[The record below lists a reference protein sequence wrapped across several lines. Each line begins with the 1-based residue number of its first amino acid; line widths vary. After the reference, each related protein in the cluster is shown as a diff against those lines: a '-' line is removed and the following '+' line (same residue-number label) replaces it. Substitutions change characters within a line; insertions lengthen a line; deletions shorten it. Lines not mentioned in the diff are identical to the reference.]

1 MRNLLRI
8 VAFASALISGSA
20 DAMTFGS
27 IPINNGDN
35 SRIIIS
41 MTGEIGLGDYTKFIN
56 VFRNLPEDVVVVGFL
71 LNSPGGSIAEALKIT
86 EALKGQHI
94 GTMVAPDSQCASA
107 CFLIFAAGERK
118 VASNTSFIGVHS
130 LTTINVG
137 EDDSAKSSTVDIA
150 RYCATELKIPADII
164 GKMVSTPADSIYR
177 LTPAELAEMG
187 AVIMKDTNVATAEP
201 RDLIKQHSPT
211 TSPPLTPP
219 TPPTF
224 TLTPPTTIAPTPT
237 GSPMFQKGLADRT
250 AWENWL
256 LKLDGD
262 KRAGAEY
269 WASQRSIPHPGA
281 CIGTPPF
288 VAGCNQAKP
297 RLAPCDILRKSEP
310 DYKLGWNSFPEN
322 PSFFVQVAS
331 RQVYSDAEAVR
342 QSVGLFGTV
351 QIVPVVVSG
360 VQWYRVDIGPFAS
373 VDEATAIQARVI
385 PLYDD
390 AFITAR

>member
-1 MRNLLRI
+1 MRNLIRT
-8 VAFASALISGSA
+8 VAFASALTSGSVS
-20 DAMTFGS
+20 AMTFGFF
-27 IPINNGDN
+27 PINNNDN

-41 MTGEIGLGDYTKFIN
+41 MTGQINRGDYSKFIN
-56 VFRNLPEDVVVVGFL
+56 VFRSLPEDTVVVGL
-71 LNSPGGSIAEALKIT
+71 SLNSPGGNMLEGLKIT
-86 EALKGQHI
+86 EAIKGQHI
-94 GTMVAPDSQCASA
+94 ETMVASESECASA
-107 CFLIFAAGERK
+107 CFLIFSAGERK
-118 VASNTSFIGVHS
+118 VASNRSFIGVHS
-130 LTTINVG
+130 LTTIDRG

-150 RYCATELKIPADII
+150 RYCSTELKIPPDII

-187 AVIMKDTNVATAEP
+187 VVIMTDTNVATTDP

-211 TSPPLTPP
+211 TSPPFTPP
-219 TPPTF
+219 TPPT
-224 TLTPPTTIAPTPT
+224 PPTTIVPTPT
-237 GSPMFQKGLADRT
+237 ASPMFQRGLADRT

-262 KRAGAEY
+262 KRVGAEY

-281 CIGTPPF
+281 CTGTPAF

-297 RLAPCDILRKSEP
+297 RLAPSDILRKSEP

-331 RQVYSDAEAVR
+331 RQVFSDAEAVR

-351 QIVPVVVSG
+351 QIVPVVISG

-373 VDEATAIQARVI
+373 VDEATGIRARVI

-390 AFITAR
+390 AFITTR

>member
-1 MRNLLRI
+1 MKTLFRNI
-8 VAFASALISGSA
+8 AFASTLISGST
-20 DAMTFGS
+20 DAMTLGS
-27 IPINNGDN
+27 FPVDNSDN
-35 SRIIIS
+35 SRIMIS
-41 MTGEIGLGDYTKFIN
+41 MTGQINLGDYNKFIN
-56 VFRNLPEDVVVVGFL
+56 LFRNLPEDSVVVGFL
-71 LNSPGGSIAEALKIT
+71 LNSPGGHIAEALKIT
-86 EALKGQHI
+86 EAIKGQHI
-94 GTMVAPDSQCASA
+94 GTMVAADSQCASA
-107 CFLIFAAGERK
+107 CFLIFAAGEPK
-118 VASNTSFIGVHS
+118 VASNRSFIGVHS
-130 LTTINVG
+130 STTINVG

-150 RYCATELKIPADII
+150 RYCSTEPKIPADII

-177 LTPAELAEMG
+177 LTSAELAEMG
-187 AVIMKDTNVATAEP
+187 VVIMKDTNLSATEP

-224 TLTPPTTIAPTPT
+224 TPTPPTTIAPTPT
-237 GSPMFQKGLADRT
+237 ASSMFQRGLADRT

-262 KRAGAEY
+262 KRAGAED
-269 WASQRSIPHPGA
+269 WASQRSISHPGA
-281 CIGTPPF
+281 CIGTPAF

-310 DYKLGWNSFPEN
+310 DYKLGWNSFPET

-373 VDEATAIQARVI
+373 VDEATEIRARVI

-390 AFITAR
+390 AFITTR